1 MPIKPEDL
9 QIPKIFYSDATGQ
22 LFERCI
28 DCNKRLL
35 GGSQEYI
42 IEKAFKKYI
51 DYKAN
56 DTIFEY
62 ALCLDCAEK
71 LFLSFSQASR
81 QAIEEY
87 FGDHINIETQLM
99 RMAGNENF
107 NMDDHLNK
115 CLIKGS
121 AIEDLQEYQMVC
133 YCRGDKISMIRPPYL
148 ISGEAAD
155 EVMQLLSNATID
167 ILNGFTDEF
176 LGLPP
181 EFRDLLKDKPM
192 LVL

>member
-9 QIPKIFYSDATGQ
+9 QIPKIFYSDTTGQ

-87 FGDHINIETQLM
+87 FGDHINIESQLM